1 MHPLIKLF
9 LALADVFSAEKR
21 YGGNQAAK
29 ALIEA
34 SRLIDTPKRFE
45 NTFSKKVKS
54 SLMINEHPLNSLI
67 LEASPFIKWGG
78 SDLREG
84 RIPEDLA
91 NQMPMCELVGPDGLY
106 FNDTVRVGLWLQT
119 KGVVYGP
126 RKHAAEETFYI
137 INGEAEWWSEL
148 KKTRLKGSGS
158 YVFHASK
165 IQHKSITSD
174 KHVLTAWRWSGD
186 IGFDKYVL
194 Y

>member
-34 SRLIDTPKRFE
+34 SRLIDNPKRFE
-45 NTFSKKVKS
+45 SAFSKKVNS

-91 NQMPMCELVGPDGLY
+91 NQMPMCELVGPD
-106 FNDTVRVGLWLQT
+106 
-119 KGVVYGP
+119 
-126 RKHAAEETFYI
+126 
-137 INGEAEWWSEL
+137 
-148 KKTRLKGSGS
+148 
-158 YVFHASK
+158 
-165 IQHKSITSD
+165 
-174 KHVLTAWRWSGD
+174 
-186 IGFDKYVL
+186 
-194 Y
+194 